1 MNPDSEK
8 HILVVDD
15 DPYVLESVSLLLNK
29 SDYTVVTCGHP
40 KEAID
45 KLQTTRIDAVL
56 TDIKM
61 PQISGIELLEQIR
74 AFNMEIPVL
83 LMTAYAELDTAID
96 AIKKGAFDF
105 IIKPFGAQYLVHS
118 IEKAVAYSRL
128 RQMEKDYKHTLED
141 TVRKKTQELA
151 DALMTV
157 KNVSKETIRRLAS
170 AAESR
175 DTETGAHI
183 LRMGLY
189 AKKIAGVMNMPTEF
203 VETITFA
210 SLMHDIGKIGI
221 PDSILLKTGLLTFE
235 EFQIMKAH
243 TTIGKKI
250 LASSSHYSIQMSAS
264 VALNHHEKW
273 DGSGYPSG
281 LKGEDIPIEGRIVI
295 ICDQYDSLRSKRPY
309 KTALGHHETFEIITK
324 GDDRTK
330 PWHFCPKVL
339 KTFIDIA
346 PAFDEIF
353 SMEKIEAVEFYI

>member
-8 HILVVDD
+8 SILVVDD
-15 DPYVLESVSLLLNK
+15 DPYVLESVSLLLHK
-29 SDYTVVTCGHP
+29 SGYTVITCGHP
-40 KEAID
+40 KEAMG

-56 TDIKM
+56 SDIKM
-61 PQISGIELLEQIR
+61 PMISGIELLEQIHN
-74 AFNMEIPVL
+74 FNAEIPVI

-96 AIKKGAFDF
+96 AIKKGAIDF
-105 IIKPFGAQYLVHS
+105 IIKPFRVQYLIHS
-118 IEKAVAYSRL
+118 IEKAVEYSRL

-141 TVRKKTQELA
+141 AVRKKTQELA
-151 DALMTV
+151 NALEVV
-157 KNVSKETIRRLAS
+157 KNVGKEIIQRLVS

-175 DTETGAHI
+175 DTETGSHI

-189 AKKIAGVMNMPTEF
+189 AKKIADAMNMPTEF

-221 PDSILLKTGLLTFE
+221 PDSILLKTDLLTYE

-243 TTIGKKI
+243 TIIGKKI
-250 LASSSHYSIQMSAS
+250 LSDSSHYSIQMSAS

-295 ICDQYDSLRSKRPY
+295 ICDQYDALRSKRPY
-309 KTALGHHETFEIITK
+309 KSALGHRDAFEIIMK

-330 PWHFCPKVL
+330 PEHFCPRAL

-353 SMEKIEAVEFYI
+353 SMEKIEAVEFDI